1 MYKLSCRIEIEG
13 SRRWELTAVTSI
25 RIYENIDYLI
35 DTLEVELPG
44 KMKWDGEEEVPNFR
58 GSRINVYLGYD
69 EKNEKAFS
77 GIITIVNNNVTTRIY
92 AESEIAKYKG
102 KPGQM
107 KSYSGKTFA
116 EILKAEGIEEDIESN
131 IIDCP
136 VNYTANA
143 STLYGLL
150 ESLQRQGM
158 KIKMLERENGTKYIK
173 IAREIVTGQSLR
185 TGIKRRYSM
194 LRNVIEGTQERDNR
208 NKRAIGGIIINIKKG
223 GKKEVIKF
231 GSSPEE
237 YYRVVFFNRKT
248 DKKLFEEFDRIALT
262 NAQKGGNYIPAKIKV
277 FGAGLCRMLE
287 LCEVEWLGNQYTYTK
302 TGKTTKGYYIA
313 TKILTT
319 YGKSG
324 LRQEIEFGINYN
336 DLR

>member
-44 KMKWDGEEEVPNFR
+44 NMKWDGEEEVPNMR

-69 EKNEKAFS
+69 EKTEKAFS
-77 GIITIVNNNVTTRIY
+77 GIITSVNKNITTRIY

-102 KPGQM
+102 KSGQM

-136 VNYTANA
+136 VNYTVNA

-150 ESLQRQGM
+150 ESLQRQGI
-158 KIKMLERENGTKYIK
+158 KIKMLERENGKKYIIITRQIVNGMSFHTV
-173 IAREIVTGQSLR
+173 IA
-185 TGIKRRYSM
+185 RRYSM

-208 NKRAIGGIIINIKKG
+208 NKRAIGGIIINIEKG
-223 GKKEVIKF
+223 GKKEVKKF
-231 GSSPEE
+231 GSDSEE
-237 YYRVVFFNRKT
+237 CHRAIFWNRKI
-248 DKKLFEEFDRIALT
+248 DEEVELEFDRIALT
-262 NAQKGGNYIPAKIKV
+262 NAQKGGSYRPAKIKV
-277 FGAGLCRMLE
+277 FGAGLCRLLE

-302 TGKTTKGYYIA
+302 TGKTTKGNYIA

>member
-1 MYKLSCRIEIEG
+1 MYRLSCRIEIEG

-25 RIYENIDYLI
+25 RIYENIDYLT

-44 KMKWDGEEEVPNFR
+44 KVKWDNDEEVPNFR

-69 EKNEKAFS
+69 EKTEKAFS
-77 GIITIVNNNVTTRIY
+77 GIITSIKKNVTTRIY
-92 AESEIAKYKG
+92 AESEIARYKG
-102 KPGQM
+102 KTGKK

-116 EILKAEGIEEDIESN
+116 EILKAEGIEEEIESN

-143 STLYGLL
+143 TTLYGLL

-173 IAREIVTGQSLR
+173 IVREIVSGLSLP
-185 TGIKRRYSM
+185 TSLKRRYSM

-223 GKKEVIKF
+223 GKKEVIKI

-237 YYRVVFFNRKT
+237 YYRVVFWNRKA
-248 DKKLFEEFDRIALT
+248 DKKLFEEFDRIART
-262 NAQKGGNYIPAKIKV
+262 NSQKGGNYIPAKIKV

-287 LCEVEWLGNQYTYTK
+287 LCEVEWIGNHIDYSNS
-302 TGKTTKGYYIA
+302 GKTKKGYYIA
-313 TKILTT
+313 TKIVTT

-324 LRQEIEFGINYN
+324 LRQEIELGINYRN
-336 DLR
+336 

>member
-1 MYKLSCRIEIEG
+1 MYRLSCRIEIEG

-25 RIYENIDYLI
+25 RIYENIDYLT

-44 KMKWDGEEEVPNFR
+44 KVKWDGDDEVPNFR

-69 EKNEKAFS
+69 EKTEKAFS
-77 GIITIVNNNVTTRIY
+77 GIIKSINKNVTTRIY
-92 AESEIAKYKG
+92 AESEIARYKG
-102 KPGQM
+102 KPGKK

-116 EILKAEGIEEDIESN
+116 EILKAEGIEEEIESN

-136 VNYTANA
+136 VNYTAYA

-158 KIKMLERENGTKYIK
+158 KIKMLERENGTKYIM
-173 IAREIVTGQSLR
+173 IAREIVTTGLSLPLS
-185 TGIKRRYSM
+185 IKRRYSM

-208 NKRAIGGIIINIKKG
+208 NKRSIGGIITNIKKG
-223 GKKEVIKF
+223 GKKEIIKI

-237 YYRVVFFNRKT
+237 YYRVVFWNRKS
-248 DKKLFEEFDRIALT
+248 DKKLFEEFDRIVLT
-262 NAQKGGNYIPAKIKV
+262 NAQKAGNYIPAKIKV
-277 FGAGLCRMLE
+277 IGAGLCRMLD
-287 LCEVEWLGNQYTYTK
+287 LCEVEWLGNRNDYSNM
-302 TGKTTKGYYIA
+302 GKTKKGYYIA
-313 TKILTT
+313 TKIITT

-324 LRQEIEFGINYN
+324 LRQEIELGVNYSE
-336 DLR
+336 